1 MAKKRLPH
9 RESLKLSRHL
19 YSIFLAGEGRVD
31 GDIAHVADAL
41 RLRGVNILRLMGQ
54 DAETVIREA
63 ENEWLRHYVRNAKH
77 AIDGQTQRVYHF
89 DGHGW
94 LHMLLRLWL
103 NTRNPEHPDG
113 DMRRRQLSAEINGII
128 AQIPPMAK
136 GLTAK
141 KKGWQKTR
149 ANVLAGAEYEQPQLF
164 ADEHNQDA
172 A

>member
-1 MAKKRLPH
+1 MAKKRMTH
-9 RESLKLSRHL
+9 RETLNLIRHL
-19 YSIFLAGEGRVD
+19 YAIFMAGEGRVD

-54 DAETVIREA
+54 DAETVIHKA
-63 ENEWLRHYVRNAKH
+63 ENEWLRHHLRDARHV
-77 AIDGQTQRVYHF
+77 IDGQSQRVYHF
-89 DGHGW
+89 DGSGW
-94 LHMLLRLWL
+94 LNMRVRLWL
-103 NTRNPEHPDG
+103 STRNPDQPDA
-113 DMRRRQLSAEINGII
+113 DVRRRQVSAEINGII

-136 GLTAK
+136 GLKAK
-141 KKGWQKTR
+141 KKGWEKTR